1 MNETQIIHNGLTIFC
16 KDENNIY
23 EIKECVGYDENID
36 EIKIRTMVKNTELK
50 RGWTGDLSYK
60 TYDNID
66 LFDNYNDSF
75 AEDTYK
81 DVLLRSVNIWSMEDG
96 FITWEYTFLKK

>member
-1 MNETQIIHNGLTIFC
+1 M
-16 KDENNIY
+16 
-23 EIKECVGYDENID
+23 
-36 EIKIRTMVKNTELK
+36 
-50 RGWTGDLSYK
+50 GDLSYK

-66 LFDNYNDSF
+66 LFDNYNDQF

-96 FITWEYTFLKK
+96 FIIWEYTFLKK